1 MGAVGGEI
9 SGRLPLELDACTHLG
24 GVGGAAGENPERPY
38 GVLVTGTAPTQ
49 LADAQYSGTM
59 GKCPAVLPDLPA
71 AASSASHTWGPLSQP
86 SPRNGVPRC
95 SPRAGLGS
103 PQAPPAL
110 PGPR

>member
-24 GVGGAAGENPERPY
+24 GEVPQVRILKGH

-49 LADAQYSGTM
+49 LADAPYSGTM